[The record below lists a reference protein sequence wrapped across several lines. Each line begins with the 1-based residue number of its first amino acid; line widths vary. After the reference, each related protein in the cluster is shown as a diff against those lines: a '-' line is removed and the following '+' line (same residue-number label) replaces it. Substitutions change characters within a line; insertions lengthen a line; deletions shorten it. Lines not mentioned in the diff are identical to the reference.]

1 MKKLL
6 LTLVIFAITLNVTA
20 QNDVTKFLGIPVDG
34 TKSEMLQ
41 ELKAKGFTSSPY
53 DNEIL
58 EGEFNGKLVRIYIL
72 TNNNKVYRIGVYDAY
87 SISSYDIIS
96 RFYTLLSQFKNN
108 DKYTELTYTI
118 DYSDTAI
125 KDNNE
130 VDSRIFDYLLN
141 NNDFQPIFAQ
151 EPENN
156 IMEKIRPALLKKY
169 TAEQIANPDFS
180 VLCDINIEKLKYIET
195 AKKLVWFK
203 IIKEESDKYKIVIFY
218 DNEYNRAN
226 GEDL

>member
-1 MKKLL
+1 MRL
-6 LTLVIFAITLNVTA
+6 
-20 QNDVTKFLGIPVDG
+20 PC
-34 TKSEMLQ
+34 
-41 ELKAKGFTSSPY
+41 
-53 DNEIL
+53 
-58 EGEFNGKLVRIYIL
+58 
-72 TNNNKVYRIGVYDAY
+72 
-87 SISSYDIIS
+87 
-96 RFYTLLSQFKNN
+96 
-108 DKYTELTYTI
+108 
-118 DYSDTAI
+118 
-125 KDNNE
+125 
-130 VDSRIFDYLLN
+130 
-141 NNDFQPIFAQ
+141 DFQPIFAQ